1 MILGEAVF
9 PRESMWWIR
18 EVLFVSACAN
28 RLMRNRV
35 MRCWSSGEAL
45 GTIAPYTRRRGSPE

>member
-1 MILGEAVF
+1 MIQGEAVF

-35 MRCWSSGEAL
+35 MRCWSSGDA
-45 GTIAPYTRRRGSPE
+45 GR